1 MGSSYHQF
9 CPVAKAMELLDERWT
24 LLIIRELLQGSRHFN
39 DIRRGVPK
47 MSPSLLSKRLHDLT
61 RAGIVRR
68 QDDGR
73 QVAYALTAAGEE
85 LRPVVEHL
93 GAWGMRWIGR
103 VGDEDL
109 DPKLLMWDLHRHV
122 DPATVPP
129 GRTVVSFR
137 FVDVPAK
144 IRNWWLVITAEEVD
158 VCDFDPGYD
167 VAVSVTGP
175 LRRMVEIWRGDL
187 GWPAAIRSGSIE
199 LQGPE
204 RLRRAVPK
212 WFPPSQFSQVRRST
226 VDITAL
232 AGQPGAPR
240 P

>member
-1 MGSSYHQF
+1 MGSPYHQF

-24 LLIIRELLQGSRHFN
+24 MLVIRELLLGSRHFN
-39 DIRRGVPK
+39 DIRHGVPK

-61 RAGIVRR
+61 RTGIVERH
-68 QDDGR
+68 DDGR
-73 QVAYALTAAGEE
+73 EVAYALTAAGLE

-93 GAWGMRWIGR
+93 GAWGVRWIGQL
-103 VGDEDL
+103 GEEDL

-122 DPATVPP
+122 DPALVPP

-137 FVDVPAK
+137 FNDVPAK
-144 IRNWWLVITAEEVD
+144 MRNWWLVINAEEVD
-158 VCDFDPGYD
+158 VCDVDPGYD
-167 VAVSVTGP
+167 VAVSVIGT

-187 GWPAAIRSGSIE
+187 DWQAAIRSGSIQ

-212 WFPPSQFSQVRRST
+212 WFPPSPYAEVARAP
-226 VDITAL
+226 VGLTAL
-232 AGQPGAPR
+232 AG
-240 P
+240 

>member
-24 LLIIRELLQGSRHFN
+24 LLIVRELLQGSRHFN

-47 MSPSLLSKRLHDLT
+47 ISPSLLSKRLHDLT
-61 RAGIVRR
+61 RAGIVQRH
-68 QDDGR
+68 DDGR

-137 FVDVPAK
+137 FVDVPAT
-144 IRNWWLVITAEEVD
+144 IRDWWLVITVDEVD

-187 GWPAAIRSGSIE
+187 GWSAAIRSGSIE

-204 RLRRAVPK
+204 RLRREVPK
-212 WFPPSQFSQVRRST
+212 WFPPSQFSRVPRST

-232 AGQPGAPR
+232 AG
-240 P
+240 